1 MHTKIVFFP
10 VFCIHRQQQ
19 KYKSVKLIK
28 VFYGKKHSLSSLVL
42 RKNSRQISSSETTW
56 TSTTSR
62 EKVSN
67 EMYVWLTR
75 ALKQFSEE
83 VVLAFRTNF
92 DPKYFNVLHVFIAA
106 CSSSECFHLFV
117 PFFEEKFEMYFS
129 SNSLILPS
137 WVWKFF
143 CSSFGWWKAK
153 LCGTQRGKNTNK

>member
-117 PFFEEKFEMYFS
+117 PFFRGK
-129 SNSLILPS
+129 
-137 WVWKFF
+137 VWKVLQL
-143 CSSFGWWKAK
+143 K
-153 LCGTQRGKNTNK
+153 LAHFTIMGMKVFLLKFWVVKSEALRNTTRKKHK